1 MMNKKYSIH
10 PAMVTGK
17 SILKVVVILIIVA
30 VITFS
35 CSLIKLSS
43 KDTTSEFSSETATT
57 ALSTADPEPIK
68 PIVLKS
74 KQVYTSTDASLFS
87 EVNSEEEIEVIPVST
102 VLQVS
107 YVDGDTLFK
116 TEFNGKTGYVS
127 KFNMV
132 DYSPEL
138 HIEIGLEYQHQ
149 DLVREVIDLLG
160 VTVDEYF
167 FYGMMYTE
175 SRFRVLAES
184 YAGAQG
190 IMQIMPSTWNSYYAM
205 FCDEYP
211 EFAKTIQDDVLD
223 IRSNITIGIYIVHK
237 ISEDCNVQELGN
249 EHKILTTYNRGPGGA
264 SKYYNSKGTYT
275 SEYSQQILRAA
286 EYIRE
291 HKSWK
296 EGL

>member
-1 MMNKKYSIH
+1 MMSKKHLVH

-17 SILKVVVILIIVA
+17 SILKVIVILIVIA
-30 VITFS
+30 VITMF
-35 CSLIKLSS
+35 CGLLKLNS
-43 KDTTSEFSSETATT
+43 KDAIPEFSQEAITTSLPTVA
-57 ALSTADPEPIK
+57 PEPIK
-68 PIVLKS
+68 PIVLQS
-74 KQVYTSTDASLFS
+74 KQVYTSKDVSLFS
-87 EVNSEEEIEVIPVST
+87 DSEEKVEVIPVST

-107 YVDGDTLFK
+107 YVEGDALLK

-127 KFNMV
+127 KSDV
-132 DYSPEL
+132 TDYFPEL

-149 DLVREVIDLLG
+149 DLVREVVDLLG

-190 IMQIMPSTWNSYYAM
+190 IMQIMPATWNSYYSM

-211 EFAKTIQDDVLD
+211 EFAETIQDDVLD

-237 ISEDCNVQELGN
+237 ISEDCDVQELGN

-264 SKYYNSKGTYT
+264 SKYYKSKGTYT